1 MNITKQEIDAL
12 NAIITVEIDNKD
24 YQPKVTKILKDYK
37 KTASVPGFR
46 KGFVPMG
53 MIKKQYEKSI
63 IIDEVNKL
71 LQDELNKFLTEEKL
85 NILGN
90 PLPKPDNDFSWENE
104 TYKFDFEIGLA
115 PEFEINLDT
124 KNKVVLNTI
133 VADDEFINDEL
144 LNIRKQHGKLVS
156 QTELVED
163 GRMVGKFS
171 FEYKGEQQEKDA
183 SVELDKIKGK
193 ANLKKLIGKKVGDV
207 IALKTK
213 GLFKDDHD
221 LMHALGLDH
230 DDAHGFDVATT
241 FTITEVNKTELAEL
255 NQDLFDKLFGKDKI
269 KSEEELRAEIKT
281 ISEKQFQNQ
290 ADQQFLNA
298 ATDYLLE
305 TTKFDLPDTFLK
317 KWLQVGGKEELTEEE
332 AIAEYDRSEKGLRY
346 QLLEGKLAKDN
357 KIQVTYEELRKAAGD
372 IVTSQYMQYGMPAPS
387 EEDLKPI
394 VENLMSNQEE
404 TQRLSEQVM
413 SQKLLDFYKENL
425 KYKTKEVT
433 YKVFVEETYK

>member
-46 KGFVPMG
+46 KGFVPMSL
-53 MIKKQYEKSI
+53 IRKQYERSI

-71 LQDELNKFLTEEKL
+71 LQDELNKFLKEENL

-90 PLPKPDNDFSWENE
+90 PLPKPDNNFSWEAD
-104 TYKFDFEIGLA
+104 TFKFDFEIGLA
-115 PEFEINLDT
+115 PEFDIDLDT
-124 KNKVVLNTI
+124 KGKVVLNTI
-133 VADDEFINDEL
+133 VADDEFIDGEL
-144 LNIRKQHGKLVS
+144 LNIRKQHGKLIS

-183 SVELDKIKGK
+183 TVDLDKLKGK

-207 IALKTK
+207 VELKTK

-230 DDAHGFDVATT
+230 DDAHGFNVTTT

-255 NQDLFDKLFGKDKI
+255 NQELFDKLFGPDKV
-269 KSEEELRAEIKT
+269 KSTDELRAEIKT

-305 TTKFDLPDTFLK
+305 NTKFDLPDTFLT
-317 KWLQVGGKEELTEEE
+317 KWLEKGNEKPLTADE
-332 AIAEYDRSEKGLRY
+332 AKAEYERSEKGLRY
-346 QLLEGKLAKDN
+346 QLLEGKIAKDN
-357 KIQVTYEELRKAAGD
+357 KIQVTYEELRKVAAD

-433 YKVFVEETYK
+433 YKEFVEETYK

>member
-46 KGFVPMG
+46 KGFVPMS
-53 MIKKQYEKSI
+53 MIKKQYERSI

-71 LQDELNKFLTEEKL
+71 LQDELNKFLKEENL

-90 PLPKPDNDFSWENE
+90 PLPKPDNNFSWEAD
-104 TYKFDFEIGLA
+104 TFKFDFEIGLA
-115 PEFEINLDT
+115 PEFDIDLDT
-124 KNKVVLNTI
+124 KGKVVLNTI
-133 VADDEFINDEL
+133 VADDEFIDGEL
-144 LNIRKQHGKLVS
+144 LNIRKQHGKLIS

-183 SVELDKIKGK
+183 TVDLDKLKGK

-207 IALKTK
+207 VELKTK

-230 DDAHGFDVATT
+230 DDAHDFNVTTT

-255 NQDLFDKLFGKDKI
+255 NQELFDKLFGPDKV
-269 KSEEELRAEIKT
+269 KSTDELRAEIKT

-305 TTKFDLPDTFLK
+305 NTKFDLPDTFLT
-317 KWLQVGGKEELTEEE
+317 KWLEKGNEKPLTADE
-332 AIAEYDRSEKGLRY
+332 AKAEYERSEKGLRY
-346 QLLEGKLAKDN
+346 QLLEGKIAKDN
-357 KIQVTYEELRKAAGD
+357 KIQVTYEELRKVAAD

-433 YKVFVEETYK
+433 YKEFVEETYK